1 MKLLGT
7 RHHFNALLNITC
19 FSLGHSGAELSF
31 TVETQSIFH
40 AFGFMSPLALLGSS
54 LL

>member
-7 RHHFNALLNITC
+7 RHHCNALLNIIC

-31 TVETQSIFH
+31 TAEMQTSIFH
-40 AFGFMSPLALLGSS
+40 ELGFMSLLALLGSS
-54 LL
+54 